1 MIVVVN
7 SQGKEVSFPE
17 SELEFTAIRAEGP
30 GGQHVN
36 KTSSAVMLR
45 FNIDESSLP
54 LYIKN
59 RLKKLSDNHVTPG
72 GEILIKVQDERSQ
85 IRNRET
91 AIERFKEIILKVLF
105 VPKKRKKTKPT
116 RGSVEKRLKSKKN
129 RSNVKKMRGK
139 VID

>member
-1 MIVVVN
+1 MIVVEN
-7 SQGKEVSFPE
+7 DQGRQASIPE
-17 SELEFTAIRAEGP
+17 SELEFSAIRAEGP

-45 FNIDESSLP
+45 FNIDDSSLP

-59 RLKKLSDNHVTPG
+59 RLKKLSDSHITPG
-72 GEILIKVQDERSQ
+72 GEILIKVQDDRSQ

-91 AIERFKEIILKVLF
+91 AVERFKEIIQRALF
-105 VPKKRKKTKPT
+105 VPKKRRATKPT
-116 RGSVEKRLKSKKN
+116 KGSVEKRLKSKKN
-129 RSNVKKMRGK
+129 RSNIKKMRGK

>member
-72 GEILIKVQDERSQ
+72 GEILIKVQDDRSQ
-85 IRNRET
+85 LRNRET

>member
-7 SQGKEVSFPE
+7 SQGKEASIPE

-45 FNIDESSLP
+45 FNIDTSSLP
-54 LYIKN
+54 LFIKN
-59 RLKKLSDNHVTPG
+59 RLKNLQDSHVTPG
-72 GEILIKVQDERSQ
+72 GEILIKVQDDRSQ
-85 IRNRET
+85 LRNRET